1 MTARLRRVI
10 NHTLR
15 LLNQFDREHLNKENN
30 DVLNALF
37 DYLENEKESE
47 NWKMKNRFYGVFNTT
62 QQDSDETKTFKEA
75 RNWLKTHLR
84 MGDVGTI
91 YTCEYLDADTYEYK
105 VLQIKEYKNIL
116 GKITLTKKEVARVW
130 N

>member
-1 MTARLRRVI
+1 
-10 NHTLR
+10 
-15 LLNQFDREHLNKENN
+15 
-30 DVLNALF
+30 
-37 DYLENEKESE
+37 
-47 NWKMKNRFYGVFNTT
+47 MKNRFYGVFNTT

-116 GKITLTKKEVARVW
+116 GKITLTKKEVARV
-130 N
+130 